1 MKTVADLSINQLN
14 SLARIAMLR
23 LDNRAIFMADS
34 PKPVF
39 KETLKDELTPYE
51 MRIMLKLLPDL
62 NAGRAPII
70 TDNDEPGLML
80 VKATWCGINTYG
92 LERFF
97 VGGSPDGYGTF
108 KNRYLRDSVT
118 PAGAVLE
125 CRDAIA
131 YYVNRLERLFAIES
145 NPTKP
150 EDDVWLKPSPYR
162 IGDYWDNV
170 VVRRHLGKDPAKWA
184 EHVKKHKGNN
194 NV

>member
-1 MKTVADLSINQLN
+1 
-14 SLARIAMLR
+14 
-23 LDNRAIFMADS
+23 
-34 PKPVF
+34 
-39 KETLKDELTPYE
+39 
-51 MRIMLKLLPDL
+51 
-62 NAGRAPII
+62 
-70 TDNDEPGLML
+70 
-80 VKATWCGINTYG
+80 
-92 LERFF
+92 
-97 VGGSPDGYGTF
+97 
-108 KNRYLRDSVT
+108 VT